1 MFALLII
8 LKTMLKDNEVND
20 LVIEIGD
27 ALKNLEFNLRTI
39 PINKVLDRM
48 GFPDDWDQI
57 KNITKKELF

>member
-8 LKTMLKDNEVND
+8 LKTMLKDNEIND
-20 LVIEIGD
+20 LVIEIDD

-39 PINKVLDRM
+39 PINKVLDKM